1 MKQFLMIAVA
11 VVSSLSANAQVTKI
25 SAVKQPVLSRVEV
38 QPAPTKITV
47 NKQMSAE
54 DSQAVEAILKDLNAA
69 DYNITVK
76 DNQNKVSSYGA
87 LGTAKVVS
95 GKQVINANRIGG
107 KNAMVHSTLTDFFAK
122 TANTA
127 NQAALVKL
135 QAITNKY
142 Q

>member
-11 VVSSLSANAQVTKI
+11 VASSYAANAQVTKM
-25 SAVKQPVLSRVEV
+25 STVKPVLSRAAV
-38 QPAPTKITV
+38 QPTNITV
-47 NKQMSAE
+47 NKPMSAE
-54 DSQAVEAILKDLNAA
+54 DSQAVEAILKDLNAS

-87 LGTAKVVS
+87 LGRAKVV
-95 GKQVINANRIGG
+95 GGNQVVKVGAVGG
-107 KNAMVHSTLTDFFAK
+107 AKSVVHSTLTSFFSK

-127 NQAALVKL
+127 NQAALAKL
-135 QAITNKY
+135 QSITSKY

>member
-11 VVSSLSANAQVTKI
+11 VVSSYAANAQVTKI
-25 SAVKQPVLSRVEV
+25 SVAKPVVLSRVEA
-38 QPAPTKITV
+38 QPTKITV
-47 NKQMSAE
+47 NKPMSAE

-87 LGTAKVVS
+87 LGSAKVVS
-95 GKQVINANRIGG
+95 GNQVLKANRMGG
-107 KNAMVHSTLTDFFAK
+107 KNAMVHSTLTDFFSK
-122 TANTA
+122 TANHT
-127 NQAALVKL
+127 NQAALAKL
-135 QAITNKY
+135 QSITNKY